1 MNSTYTFR
9 SATPDD
15 AAVLLAIYAPYVEHT
30 AITFEYDVPPLEE
43 FRSRIQNTLQKFP
56 YLVAV
61 NESGAIDGYAY
72 ASAFHPRK
80 AYEHC
85 AELSIYLRENVHHHG
100 LGTQLY
106 NLIEEKL
113 KAQGILNEY
122 ACIATTTRADDPYL
136 TNVSPCFHEHLGF
149 KEIGHFTQCGYKFG
163 LWYDMIWM
171 EKMIGEHVASHDTK
185 SIHAQ

>member
-1 MNSTYTFR
+1 
-9 SATPDD
+9 
-15 AAVLLAIYAPYVEHT
+15 
-30 AITFEYDVPPLEE
+30 
-43 FRSRIQNTLQKFP
+43 
-56 YLVAV
+56 
-61 NESGAIDGYAY
+61 
-72 ASAFHPRK
+72 
-80 AYEHC
+80 
-85 AELSIYLRENVHHHG
+85 VHHHG

-106 NLIEEKL
+106 NLIEGKL

-149 KEIGHFTQCGYKFG
+149 KTIGHFSQCGYKFG

-171 EKMIGEHVASHDTK
+171 EKMIGEHVAANCIQ